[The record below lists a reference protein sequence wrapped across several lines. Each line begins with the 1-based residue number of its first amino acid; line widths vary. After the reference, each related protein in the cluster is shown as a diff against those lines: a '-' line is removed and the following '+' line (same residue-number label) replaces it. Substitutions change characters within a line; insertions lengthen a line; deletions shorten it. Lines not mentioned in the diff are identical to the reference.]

1 MAWFVSFYWQ
11 VLKMRFSYA
20 LLLHFNADAESS
32 RHETSALVQFFSKEV
47 FLRQGSL
54 AEFTLY
60 KIVFMQCYK
69 LKKPPVQ
76 ICNYFSE
83 ENKCNDIYT
92 PLQAKYDVLDRH
104 DVLNVF
110 GVGFHQRCTYTFI
123 VKRSKCNR

>member
-1 MAWFVSFYWQ
+1 MVRLVSFYWQ

-76 ICNYFSE
+76 ICNSFSE
-83 ENKCNDIYT
+83 ENFLMQRYLYSAPSEVWRPRSARCTKRADQRCIYT
-92 PLQAKYDVLDRH
+92 
-104 DVLNVF
+104 F
-110 GVGFHQRCTYTFI
+110 T